1 MRCQAFAIYEH
12 LSDRAVSKKRESQN
26 TEGCDD
32 LTDNA
37 DDCVRG
43 VIADDPAG
51 DADTDRNGNEND
63 QCEIC
68 GPKRD
73 HIECAETGNDQHCDR
88 KNDSDCLHK
97 NAPSDEYICVQILY
111 HNFDKM
117 ENFSVNFFAEIQD
130 NEKVIRKKSENSIQN
145 L

>member
-73 HIECAETGNDQHCDR
+73 HIERMILIAFIRTPPLMNIFVYRYYTTILIKWKTFLLISLR
-88 KNDSDCLHK
+88 KFRIMK
-97 NAPSDEYICVQILY
+97 
-111 HNFDKM
+111 
-117 ENFSVNFFAEIQD
+117 
-130 NEKVIRKKSENSIQN
+130 R
-145 L
+145 

>member
-68 GPKRD
+68 GPSG
-73 HIECAETGNDQHCDR
+73 IT
-88 KNDSDCLHK
+88 L
-97 NAPSDEYICVQILY
+97 NAPRPAVTSIAIERMILIA
-111 HNFDKM
+111 F
-117 ENFSVNFFAEIQD
+117 
-130 NEKVIRKKSENSIQN
+130 IRTPPLMNIFVYRYYTTILIKWKTFLLISLRKFRIMKR
-145 L
+145 

>member
-32 LTDNA
+32 LADNA

-73 HIECAETGNDQHCDR
+73 HIECAETGSDQHCDR

-97 NAPSDEYICVQILY
+97 NALINIFVYMYYTTILIKWET
-111 HNFDKM
+111 FLLISLRTLK
-117 ENFSVNFFAEIQD
+117 
-130 NEKVIRKKSENSIQN
+130 
-145 L
+145 

>member
-32 LTDNA
+32 LADNA

-73 HIECAETGNDQHCDR
+73 HIECAETGSDQHCDR

-97 NAPSDEYICVQILY
+97 NAPSDEYIWCTDIIPQ
-111 HNFDKM
+111 F
-117 ENFSVNFFAEIQD
+117 
-130 NEKVIRKKSENSIQN
+130 
-145 L
+145 